1 MSTLK
6 WGTEDV
12 SAVKW
17 GTEDVNEIKWR
28 NGSGVTQTVWTSY
41 DPYFDNLNHLD
52 AVDVS
57 KLPATTDGSP
67 TFKQIYEVDLVQQQ
81 GHQQGMLIFHMGGI
95 PSRTYT
101 DGTAFSFTSLTS
113 ITQQGPMNGNTSL
126 TIATN
131 WSRCVYHNTANSTA
145 KIFDR
150 DQLTVWTS
158 GYTFNRGTFYIPF
171 PSSHKAYFYFI

>member
-41 DPYFDNLNHLD
+41 DPYFDNLSHLD
-52 AVDVS
+52 SVTVS
-57 KLPATTDGSP
+57 KLPSTTDGSP
-67 TFKQIYEVDLVQQQ
+67 TFKQIYEVDFYQQV
-81 GHQQGMLIFHMGGI
+81 GHQGGMLVWHIGGA

-101 DGTAFSFTSLTS
+101 DGTAFSFTSIGS
-113 ITQQGPMNGNTSL
+113 ATQQGPMNGDTTMSYSN
-126 TIATN
+126 
-131 WSRCVYHNTANSTA
+131 
-145 KIFDR
+145 
-150 DQLTVWTS
+150 
-158 GYTFNRGTFYIPF
+158 
-171 PSSHKAYFYFI
+171 